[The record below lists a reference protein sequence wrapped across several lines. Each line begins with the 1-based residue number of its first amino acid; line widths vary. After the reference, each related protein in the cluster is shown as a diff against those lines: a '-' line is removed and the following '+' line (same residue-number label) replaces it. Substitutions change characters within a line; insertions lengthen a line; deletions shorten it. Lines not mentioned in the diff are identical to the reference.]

1 MSNKQN
7 RGAGRLGYYIALG
20 LCGVAICVCGYL
32 YTLRDHDP
40 EPQINEPD
48 QTVSGTLPGEDV
60 AAVAT
65 KPQQTVPTQGT
76 VPTAAP
82 TLPQPLRTCSPVEG
96 QTVAVYAMD
105 GLSYNQT
112 TRDWRTHDGMD
123 IGADAG
129 TAVCA
134 AADGTVYAVYEDD
147 TMGMTVVINHQD
159 GYTTQYSSLAAEV
172 AVAPGDE
179 VVMGQTIGTVGTT
192 ALLETTLGH
201 HVHFS
206 VTRDGESVDPG
217 KFLEQG

>member
-7 RGAGRLGYYIALG
+7 SGAGRTGYYIALG
-20 LCGVAICVCGYL
+20 LCAAAICVSGYL
-32 YTLRDHDP
+32 YTLRNRDP
-40 EPQINEPD
+40 EPQVNEPD

-65 KPQQTVPTQGT
+65 RPHNTDPTQGT
-76 VPTAAP
+76 APTAAP
-82 TLPQPLRTCSPVEG
+82 TLPQPMRTCSPVEG

-105 GLSYNQT
+105 ALHYNQT

-129 TAVCA
+129 TPVCA

-159 GYTTQYSSLAAEV
+159 GYTTQYSSLSAEV
-172 AVAPGDE
+172 AVSPGDE
-179 VVMGQTIGTVGTT
+179 VLMGQSIGTVGAT
-192 ALLETTLGH
+192 ALLETGLGN

-206 VTRDGESVDPG
+206 VTRNGEPMDPTD
-217 KFLEQG
+217 FLSMG